1 MADNYENELDVRL
14 YNYPMTFLPITD
26 AADRTPTR
34 KDDKVVLGPVPLLKD
49 HFDLLHAAKLTVP
62 QAAKALGIGDTK
74 MREIIRNGEVPV
86 IRILG
91 KILILDRDLE
101 NYLQGNYGALNP
113 TKHEKGSSNN
123 GLPPLPEY
131 IKNWSLIKKAS

>member
-1 MADNYENELDVRL
+1 MEDNYEKELDVPL
-14 YNYPMTFLPITD
+14 NNYPMTIFPKTVT
-26 AADRTPTR
+26 ADRTTPQN
-34 KDDKVVLGPVPLLKD
+34 DDKVVLGPVPLLKD
-49 HFDLLHAAKLTVP
+49 HFDLLHAVKLTVP
-62 QAAKALGIGDTK
+62 QAAKALGIGETK